1 MSAVISLETTTLIW
15 ITLPFLIGFSI
26 YLLPKLARPLALVM
40 ALLSLGYGLLPLQ
53 GAELA
58 TQLVDSFGVTLQV
71 DAQSGYFVLTNAV
84 VTMAVLLYCWSSNKG
99 GFFYAQAMVLHGS
112 VNAVFICADFISLYV
127 ALEVIGVASFLLITY
142 ARSDRAIWVGLR
154 YLFISNTAMLF
165 YLMGAVLLYQA
176 SGTFAF
182 TGLGQAP
189 PEAIALMT
197 LGLLT
202 KGGIFVS
209 GLWLPLTH
217 SEAETP
223 VSAMLSG
230 VVVKTGI
237 FPLVR
242 CAMLFPELQPLLGA
256 LGMGTA
262 LLGVGYAMF
271 EKDAKR
277 MLAFH
282 TVSQLGFVL
291 AAPAVAGF
299 YALTHGLVKSAL
311 FLGAGQLP
319 DRNFK
324 ALQKQPI
331 SWALW
336 AVLAIAALSISGLPL
351 LAGFGAKTLTLKTI
365 QPWQVIGMNVA
376 ALGTAISFAKFIFLP
391 HGNPAPPAKSID
403 NPGFWAAM
411 GMLLGG
417 LVLANVF
424 YLEAYSPTAMAKAI
438 LTLGAGWLVYWL
450 IIRSLPLKLPP
461 MMEQF
466 DNLIGTMSLML
477 TLLFWMVLA

>member
-1 MSAVISLETTTLIW
+1 MPLETATLIW
-15 ITLPFLIGFSI
+15 IALPFLIGFSI

-40 ALLSLGYGLLPLQ
+40 ALLSLAYSLPLLVKSS
-53 GAELA
+53 ALSM
-58 TQLVDSFGVTLQV
+58 QLVDSFGVTLQV

-84 VTMAVLLYCWSSNKG
+84 VTAAVLAYCWTSNKG
-99 GFFYAQAMVLHGS
+99 GFFYAQTMVLHGS

-154 YLFISNTAMLF
+154 YLFVSNTAMLF

-182 TGLGQAP
+182 TGLEQAP

-230 VVVKTGI
+230 VVVKTGV

-242 CAMLFPELQPLLGA
+242 CALLFPELQPLLGI
-256 LGMGTA
+256 LGLGTA

-291 AAPAVAGF
+291 AAPAVGGF

-336 AVLAIAALSISGLPL
+336 GVLAIAALSISGLPL
-351 LAGFGAKTLTLKTI
+351 LAGFGAKTLTLKNI
-365 QPWQVIGMNVA
+365 QPWQVIGMNLA

-391 HGNPAPPAKSID
+391 HGNPDLNANAKSKSID
-403 NPGFWAAM
+403 NLGFWIAM
-411 GMLLGG
+411 GVLLGG
-417 LVLANVF
+417 LVLANGF
-424 YLEAYSPTAMAKAI
+424 YLEAYS
-438 LTLGAGWLVYWL
+438 
-450 IIRSLPLKLPP
+450 
-461 MMEQF
+461 
-466 DNLIGTMSLML
+466 
-477 TLLFWMVLA
+477 LA